1 MWIGLHI
8 IGKSLCK
15 NTLRHQQSIAST
27 CCTEK
32 IITDDQMIFAN
43 GLKNLTK
50 IYRIENRQIR
60 MTKELLRVVMIWILD
75 TLC

>member
-1 MWIGLHI
+1 MV
-8 IGKSLCK
+8 
-15 NTLRHQQSIAST
+15 
-27 CCTEK
+27 
-32 IITDDQMIFAN
+32 FAN